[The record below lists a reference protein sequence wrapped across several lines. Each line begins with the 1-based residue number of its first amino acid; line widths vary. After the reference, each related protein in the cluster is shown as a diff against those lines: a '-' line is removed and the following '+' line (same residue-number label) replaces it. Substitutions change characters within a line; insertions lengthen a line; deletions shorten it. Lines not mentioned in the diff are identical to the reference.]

1 MFISAPSPPP
11 TPDPYA
17 TAAAQTAAN
26 LTTAIGQTVLQ
37 NADEESPTATVHY
50 EQIGEHII
58 ADPQYNSSGSIVG
71 TTDRHVPIYKRT
83 VEYKPA
89 VQAIFD
95 KNLTVSGKL
104 NDWAS
109 AQADQLTLLATPLSL
124 TGLPGH
130 PTPPEAQVMRMDLDA
145 PGAIQSSISVGDL
158 TTHLDTVRA
167 GLLVR
172 PQIKF
177 DLDKNA
183 RITVLRNAGIVPGME
198 AYDNEMRMF
207 DWRWNDEENEATLK
221 AMAEQTRIVQLE
233 LMKGQFVN
241 QAQNQKTQQTI
252 LYGQFF
258 NQAALQKFEML
269 RTLADYI
276 ETYRARTL
284 QEQMAV
290 RSQVVNELTSLLHGG
305 QVTPPQFEGFRPG
318 KLDNTTVGQYVY
330 QSAAMD
336 MQKYQIQ
343 VQQSNQ
349 LMGGMF
355 GLAGNLLGAF
365 ISDRRLKADIVKVAD
380 DARGFGWYIWRYV
393 WDRPGTQRFGVMAQ
407 EVREFVPSAVMEV
420 FGGYMAVDY
429 GAL

>member
-1 MFISAPSPPP
+1 M
-11 TPDPYA
+11 
-17 TAAAQTAAN
+17 
-26 LTTAIGQTVLQ
+26 LQ

-58 ADPQYNSSGSIVG
+58 SDPQYNSSGTIVG

-83 VEYKPA
+83 VAYKPT

-95 KNLTVSGKL
+95 KNLVVSGKL

-109 AQADQLTLLATPLSL
+109 SQGDQLNAMMGTPLSL

-130 PTPPEAQVMRMDLDA
+130 ATVPDAQVMRMDLEA
-145 PGAIQSSISVGDL
+145 PGSLVSSVGIADL
-158 TTHLDTVRA
+158 TAHLATTRA
-167 GLLVR
+167 AILVR

-221 AMAEQTRIVQLE
+221 AQAEQTRIIQMEIL
-233 LMKGQFVN
+233 KGRFAN
-241 QAQNQKTQQTI
+241 DAQHQKTQQTI

-269 RTLADYI
+269 RTIADFV

-284 QEQMAV
+284 QEQLSV
-290 RSQVVNELTSLLHGG
+290 RAQVLNELSSLLHGG
-305 QVTPPQFEGFRPG
+305 QVQQPQFEGFRPG
-318 KLDNTTVGQYVY
+318 RLENTPVGQYVY

-349 LMGGMF
+349 MMGGMF
-355 GLAGNLLGAF
+355 GLAGNLLGGMF
-365 ISDRRLKADIVKVAD
+365 SLSDERLKTDVVHVAD
-380 DARGFGWYIWRYV
+380 DARGFGWYLWRYL
-393 WDRPGTQRFGVMAQ
+393 WDAPDVQRFGVMAQ
-407 EVREFVPSAVMEV
+407 DVRRVMPGAVVEVM
-420 FGGYMAVDY
+420 GGYLAVDY
-429 GAL
+429 AVIGEAE